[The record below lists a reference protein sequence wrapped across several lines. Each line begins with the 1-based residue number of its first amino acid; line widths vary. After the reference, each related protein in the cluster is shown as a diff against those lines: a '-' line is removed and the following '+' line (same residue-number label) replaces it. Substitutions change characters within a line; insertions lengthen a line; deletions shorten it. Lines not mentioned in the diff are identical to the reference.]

1 MDIIIGMQPESRIR
15 KGFRKNGRP
24 WIRKAE
30 GPNAQEDQETAL
42 VVESAYP
49 NSTSHAVPA
58 VQSGAL

>member
-30 GPNAQEDQETAL
+30 RPNAQEDQETAL

-49 NSTSHAVPA
+49 NSTSHVATFYA
-58 VQSGAL
+58 GGAI